1 VRKLCKSRAYFG
13 HQIRSFCALD
23 ITGASA
29 ERQSN
34 QQSLLL
40 ADNSAQETL
49 RRASATCRGI
59 QGAGP
64 GMQTLRPMESTDS
77 RGLNALLASR
87 RGRCAELLQHG
98 EAFKV

>member
-1 VRKLCKSRAYFG
+1 MKKLCKSRAYFG

-34 QQSLLL
+34 QQSLLR
-40 ADNSAQETL
+40 AHNSAQETL

-59 QGAGP
+59 SMGP